1 MKNLFFTLFTLSTFL
16 VSNTMYSNREEFLS
30 YFKSEDFSQMTKNH
44 LFAIENVALDNYAE
58 IESKN
63 KQYKIYRTVVTFN
76 DKINY
81 LTFFTNDGGAS
92 FVAIFEK
99 NNIDAG
105 VFEHYDSS
113 GFKHA
118 VFTAKFINTKQI
130 LFKILSTYENSDS
143 DKNSKKACIPA
154 IYKILKDACSQDAN
168 CDFLCDVSPSCSIML
183 GAWAAAYCATH

>member
-1 MKNLFFTLFTLSTFL
+1 MKNLFFTLVTISTFL
-16 VSNTMYSNREEFLS
+16 VSNVTYSNHEQFLS
-30 YFKSEDFSQMTKNH
+30 YFKSDDFTQMTKYH
-44 LFAIENVALDNYAE
+44 SFAIENVALDNYAE

-63 KQYKIYRTVVTFN
+63 KQYIIYRTVVTLK

-92 FVAIFEK
+92 FVAIFER

-105 VFEHYDSS
+105 VFEHYDAN
-113 GFKHA
+113 GFKYA
-118 VFTAKFINTKQI
+118 VFTAKLINTKQI
-130 LFKILSTYENSDS
+130 LFKILNTYENFDS
-143 DKNSKKACIPA
+143 IKNSKQACIPA
-154 IYKILKDACSQDAN
+154 IYKILKDACSDDPR